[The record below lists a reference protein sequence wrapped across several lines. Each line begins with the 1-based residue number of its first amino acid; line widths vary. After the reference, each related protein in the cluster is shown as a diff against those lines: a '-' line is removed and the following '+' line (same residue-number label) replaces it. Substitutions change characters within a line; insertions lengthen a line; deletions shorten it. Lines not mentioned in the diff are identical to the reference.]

1 LAEKD
6 FLLETLQVLCSRNSL
21 FQDVSCGE
29 LEIKYY
35 LSQHESDV
43 SAGDNKKQCQGTR
56 IVRGS
61 CPNECHL
68 MMSEAKDALGCCIG
82 SQQDFAVANSISDGT
97 DVLANHTYWNR
108 HHCSIRVP
116 DRCSATVI
124 SQFREVSDH
133 CKQQLKS
140 LDVPHSCDVDWHALQ
155 AVIKLDS
162 FAALSTS
169 CHASGRC
176 ISRAEHYIRSLGN
189 ISHQICA
196 DECVDYL
203 EETLKICSAELQESN
218 STALIPLLLLC
229 HNTRIE
235 GQSCGV
241 QYLSFMSNYEHQL
254 NSCFV
259 DRDNQGGLCLN
270 CEDSLSGGEIGCCV
284 GKMFCNQSINSKVQQ
299 SCEPSTS
306 HEGSATAKTPQNVSH
321 LDVIKFC

>member
-162 FAALSTS
+162 FAALSVSICMVACVLAYVLLVCDLITHWPIYCRLHVRHLGGVYLGQNITYDLWETS
-169 CHASGRC
+169 
-176 ISRAEHYIRSLGN
+176 L
-189 ISHQICA
+189 
-196 DECVDYL
+196 
-203 EETLKICSAELQESN
+203 
-218 STALIPLLLLC
+218 
-229 HNTRIE
+229 
-235 GQSCGV
+235 
-241 QYLSFMSNYEHQL
+241 
-254 NSCFV
+254 
-259 DRDNQGGLCLN
+259 
-270 CEDSLSGGEIGCCV
+270 
-284 GKMFCNQSINSKVQQ
+284 
-299 SCEPSTS
+299 
-306 HEGSATAKTPQNVSH
+306 
-321 LDVIKFC
+321 IKFVQTSVLII